1 MGNLMFTTDFNRTT
15 LDISKNIK
23 LSAGAQFQ
31 MHEKEYP
38 MIIDKESTDLIINK
52 SLGYEGPGAAPKKE
66 ESDAAAQTK
75 LVEGY
80 TETVSQETFVY
91 ELPVTWEQQKFAVKN
106 ARFVNMMG
114 EFLSRSMVLRYEYAS
129 ANVQNLG
136 FSTTKPAGD
145 GKAYYAAN
153 HDWKSGGTFSNLLTA
168 ADLSKTSLE
177 NAIKD
182 ITNAKMENSIPASFK
197 LQQIDI
203 AYANVITLPELLKST
218 LDPETANNTYNV
230 LVDYNLKKCLNHYY
244 SSSSAWFV
252 DTNVKTRV
260 LLEAQPILLD
270 SYIEDKTNNLVER
283 GWCNIG
289 TGFMKT
295 LGSWGNA
302 SA

>member
-1 MGNLMFTTDFNRTT
+1 MSNLMFTTDFNRTT

-38 MIIDKESTDLIINK
+38 MIIEKEKSDMLIEK
-52 SLGYEGPGAAPKKE
+52 SMGYEGPGAAPKKA

-80 TETVSQETFVY
+80 IETVAQETFVY
-91 ELPVTWEQQKFAVKN
+91 ELPVTWEQQKFATKN

-114 EFLSRSMVLRYEYAS
+114 EFLSRSMVLRYEYAA

-136 FSTTKPAGD
+136 FSTAKPAGD
-145 GKAYYAAN
+145 GKAYYAAD
-153 HDWKSGGTFSNLLTA
+153 HIWKSGGTFSNLLTA

-182 ITNAKMENSIPASFK
+182 ITNAKMENNIPASFK
-197 LQQIDI
+197 MQQIDI
-203 AYANVITLPELLKST
+203 AYGNVITLPELLKST

-244 SSSSAWFV
+244 SSDSAWFV
-252 DTNVKTRV
+252 DTNVNTRV

-283 GWCNIG
+283 GWCSIG